1 MKSAA
6 RTAGRSESSGPRTA
20 RRSASSALRTLA
32 TAQRILTQLR
42 HDHRTLALLILMP
55 SFLLILLR
63 YVFNS
68 EEAFNRVAPALLAV
82 FPFAIMFIVTSITT
96 LRERTTATLERL
108 MTMPLAKLDLLFG
121 YAIAFGLVAIVQVAV
136 AATVSLTLLG
146 LAIDGSVWLLLVIA
160 VLDAL
165 LGMALGLFA
174 SAFARTEFQ
183 AVQFMPAFVMPQV
196 LLCGLFAPR
205 ESMAAV
211 LEWLSNV
218 MPLSYAVDALTQVT
232 NSAEIDT
239 TLVRNL
245 LIVAGCGLLAL
256 ALGAATLRRRTP

>member
-1 MKSAA
+1 MNA
-6 RTAGRSESSGPRTA
+6 TF
-20 RRSASSALRTLA
+20 TLA
-32 TAQRILTQLR
+32 TSRRILTQLR
-42 HDHRTLALLILMP
+42 HDHRTVAMMVLVPSLLM
-55 SFLLILLR
+55 ILLR
-63 YVFNS
+63 FVFNS
-68 EEAFNRVAPALLAV
+68 EQAFSAAAPALLAV

-108 MTMPLAKLDLLFG
+108 MTMPIAKLDLLFG
-121 YAIAFGLVAIVQVAV
+121 YAIAFGVVAVLQVLVAAGI
-136 AATVSLTLLG
+136 SLTWLG
-146 LAIDGSVWLLLVIA
+146 LEIDGSVWLLMLIA

-165 LGMALGLFA
+165 LGTALGLLA

-183 AVQFMPAFVMPQV
+183 AVQFMPAIVMPQV

-205 ESMAAV
+205 DSMTPV

-218 MPLSYAVDALTQVT
+218 MPLSYAVDALAQVT
-232 NSAEIDT
+232 QSADIDA

-256 ALGAATLRRRTP
+256 VLGAATLRRRTA

>member
-1 MKSAA
+1 MNATLA
-6 RTAGRSESSGPRTA
+6 LVTA
-20 RRSASSALRTLA
+20 R
-32 TAQRILTQLR
+32 RILTQLR
-42 HDHRTLALLILMP
+42 HDHRTVAMMVLVPSLLM
-55 SFLLILLR
+55 ILLR

-68 EEAFNRVAPALLAV
+68 EEAFSAAAPALLAV

-108 MTMPLAKLDLLFG
+108 MTMPIAKLDLLFG
-121 YAIAFGLVAIVQVAV
+121 YAIAFGLVAVVQVLV
-136 AATVSLTLLG
+136 ATGISLTWLG
-146 LAIDGSVWLLLVIA
+146 LEIDGSVGLLVLIA

-165 LGMALGLFA
+165 LGTALGLLA

-183 AVQFMPAFVMPQV
+183 AVQFMPAIVMPQV

-205 ESMAAV
+205 DSMTPV

-218 MPLSYAVDALTQVT
+218 MPLSYAVDALAQVT
-232 NSAEIDT
+232 QSSDVDG

-245 LIVAGCGLLAL
+245 VIVAGCGLLAL
-256 ALGAATLRRRTP
+256 VLGAATLRRRTP

>member
-1 MKSAA
+1 VNVRFALA
-6 RTAGRSESSGPRTA
+6 TA
-20 RRSASSALRTLA
+20 RR
-32 TAQRILTQLR
+32 IVTQLR
-42 HDHRTLALLILMP
+42 HDRRTVAMMILVP
-55 SFLLILLR
+55 SLLLILLR

-68 EEAFNRVAPALLAV
+68 EQAFSAAAPALLAV

-108 MTMPLAKLDLLFG
+108 MTLPIGKLDLLVG
-121 YAIAFGLVAIVQVAV
+121 YMIAFGLVAIVQVLV
-136 AATVSLTLLG
+136 AAAISLTWLG
-146 LAIDGSVWLLLVIA
+146 LEITGSVWMLLVIA

-165 LGMALGLFA
+165 LGTALGLLA

-183 AVQFMPAFVMPQV
+183 AVQFMPAIVMPQV

-205 ESMAAV
+205 DSMTPV

-218 MPLSYAVDALTQVT
+218 MPLSYAVDALDSVT
-232 NSAEIDT
+232 RSAEIDG

-245 LIVAGCGLLAL
+245 LIVAGCVVLAL
-256 ALGAATLRRRTP
+256 VLGSATLRRRTP